1 LSLFLHLIGQDR
13 VFVSEL
19 LRVGGLCTP
28 ELLIFKTQSLQLRI
42 IIYLDLLELPA
53 QFFDALF

>member
-1 LSLFLHLIGQDR
+1 MHLIGQDR

-42 IIYLDLLELPA
+42 IIYLDLLKLPA